1 MCVQMFDN
9 FKGSFQKRHLILGV
23 SGLACFRQQHR
34 KERLMPVGKM
44 KEFLDREKIKYVSIV
59 HSTAYTAQEV
69 AASAHVTG
77 KELAKT
83 VIVELDGE
91 MAMAVLPAN
100 RKIVLQDLR
109 EVTGCDQVKF
119 ASEDK
124 FKQRFP
130 DCETGA
136 MPPFGNLYGME
147 VFVAE
152 SLTNNDEIAFN
163 AGSHTEVTKMAF
175 TDFERL
181 VQPKVVSFT
190 T

>member
-1 MCVQMFDN
+1 
-9 FKGSFQKRHLILGV
+9 
-23 SGLACFRQQHR
+23 
-34 KERLMPVGKM
+34 MPVKKL
-44 KEFLDREKIKYVSIV
+44 KEFLDTERIKYVSIV

-69 AASAHVTG
+69 AASTHITG

-83 VIVELDGE
+83 VIVKLDGQ

-109 EVTGCDQVKF
+109 EVTGSDQVKF
-119 ASEDK
+119 ASEEE
-124 FKQRFP
+124 FRQQFP

-147 VFVAE
+147 VYGAASLAE
-152 SLTNNDEIAFN
+152 NREIAFN
-163 AGSHTEVTKMAF
+163 AGSHTEVIKLAYA
-175 TDFERL
+175 DFERL
-181 VQPKVVSFT
+181 VKPKVLSFT